1 MTLEDATLA
10 NISFST
16 IKIKVKHGTA
26 AEWAAANPILEA
38 GELGYIT
45 DSNLLKVGDGTTAFN
60 SLVTPAKPVYI
71 ADLTASMVS
80 STSLAANGAGL
91 AGAADA
97 TFYAVFIP
105 PVDIT
110 VISMDD
116 YITEEYAKD
125 TTDAKIEIVTEAE
138 TPVTIATR
146 TLTADGEAVGATH
159 NTTPESAAVAAD
171 TILNLKITTTGN
183 SEGTGHAKVFMRYT
197 ID

>member
-16 IKIKVKHGTA
+16 TKIKVKHGTA
-26 AEWAAANPILEA
+26 AEWSAANPVLEA

-45 DSNLLKVGDGTTAFN
+45 DSNLLKVGDGSTAFN
-60 SLVTPAKPVYI
+60 SLVTPAKPVHI
-71 ADLTASMVS
+71 ENLTASMVS
-80 STSLAANGAGL
+80 SDSLAANGADL
-91 AGAADA
+91 AGVADA

-110 VISMDD
+110 IISMDD

-146 TLTADGEAVGATH
+146 TLTAAGEAAGTKH
-159 NTTPESAAVAAD
+159 NTAPKSAAVAAD
-171 TILNLKITTTGN
+171 TILNLKITMTGN